1 MSTPSERAT
10 PRKKRR
16 SRIAR
21 TGTWVDERLGLAR
34 VAKTALRKVFP
45 DHWSF
50 LLGEVALYSFVVL
63 LLTGVYLTFFFKPSQ
78 SETVYEGSY
87 DALRGVEMTQAFRS
101 AVELSFDV
109 RAGLMMRQMHHW
121 AAVVFI
127 GAMVVHLGRVF
138 FTGAFRRP
146 RELNWMVGV
155 TLLLLGIGNGFTG
168 YSLLDDQLS
177 GTGLRIAYS
186 IVLSIPIIG
195 TWITSLLFGGEFPGP
210 DIIERFYV
218 LHILLV
224 PAIIIGLLFVHLTL
238 VVHQKH
244 TQFRGP
250 GRREDNVVGERIWP
264 TYAVKASGL
273 FFLTTGT
280 LAALGGLA
288 QINPIWIYGPFEPSE
303 VSAASQPDWYVGWLE
318 GALRVMPAWEPR
330 AFGFE
335 LPNPFFAGVL
345 LPSLTFGL
353 LYAWPFLEARRTGDR
368 GEHNLLDRPRDR
380 PMRTALGVATLAF
393 YSVLSIAGGSDVLA
407 TEFRLSV
414 NQLLWSIRVSLFAVP
429 LAAGLFAHRLCRDL
443 AARDAEPPPEP
454 PDPQGDGPGPP
465 GGAAAAAGNGYE
477 PDGEG
482 EDGGP
487 VEWPPPASVLGPG
500 PPVGTPPA

>member
-1 MSTPSERAT
+1 MS
-10 PRKKRR
+10 KKRG
-16 SRIAR
+16 RIAR
-21 TGTWVDERLGLAR
+21 TGAWVDDRLGLAK
-34 VAKTALRKVFP
+34 VARTTLRKVFP

-78 SETVYEGSY
+78 AETVYEGSY
-87 DALRGVEMTQAFRS
+87 AALHGVEMTRAYRS

-109 RAGLMMRQMHHW
+109 RAGLVMRQMHHW
-121 AAVVFI
+121 AAVVFVA
-127 GAMVVHLGRVF
+127 AMVVHLARVF

-186 IVLSIPIIG
+186 IVLSIPVIG
-195 TWITSLLFGGEFPGP
+195 SWITSLLFGGEFPGP

-224 PAIIIGLLFVHLTL
+224 PAMIIGLLAMHLTL

-244 TQFRGP
+244 TQFTGP

-318 GALRVMPAWEPR
+318 GALRVMPAWEVR

-353 LYAWPFLEARRTGDR
+353 LYLWPFIEARRTKDR
-368 GEHNLLDRPRDR
+368 SVHHLLDRPRDR

-393 YSVLSIAGGSDVLA
+393 YSVLFIAGGSDVLA
-407 TEFRLSV
+407 TEFGLSV
-414 NQLLWSIRVSLFAVP
+414 NQLIWSVRLSLFVVPVIAGAV
-429 LAAGLFAHRLCRDL
+429 AHRLCRDL
-443 AARDAEPPPEP
+443 AARDAEPPADDHPDHP
-454 PDPQGDGPGPP
+454 PDDDPPETAVIEEPEEEEEMRPSIWPTPVASRRAIPPP
-465 GGAAAAAGNGYE
+465 GR
-477 PDGEG
+477 PLQ
-482 EDGGP
+482 P
-487 VEWPPPASVLGPG
+487 
-500 PPVGTPPA
+500 

>member
-1 MSTPSERAT
+1 MS
-10 PRKKRR
+10 KRR
-16 SRIAR
+16 GRLAR
-21 TGTWVDERLGLAR
+21 TAGWVDDRLGLAKVTR
-34 VAKTALRKVFP
+34 TTLRKVFP

-50 LLGEVALYSFVVL
+50 LLGEVVLYSFVVL
-63 LLTGVYLTFFFKPSQ
+63 LLTGVYLTFFFKASQ
-78 SETVYEGSY
+78 AETVYEGSY
-87 DALRGVEMTQAFRS
+87 AALRGVEMTRAYES
-101 AVELSFDV
+101 ALNLSFDV

-121 AAVVFI
+121 AAIVFVA
-127 GAMVVHLGRVF
+127 AMVVHLARVF

-186 IVLSIPIIG
+186 IVLSIPVIG

-224 PAIIIGLLFVHLTL
+224 PAIIIGLLVLHLTL

-244 TQFRGP
+244 TQFPGP
-250 GRREDNVVGERIWP
+250 RRREDNVIGERIWP

-273 FFLTTGT
+273 FFLTTAT

-288 QINPIWIYGPFEPSE
+288 QINPIWIYGPFEPAE
-303 VSAASQPDWYVGWLE
+303 VSAASQPDWYIGWLE
-318 GALRVMPAWEPR
+318 GALRVMPGWEIR
-330 AFGFE
+330 GFGFE

-345 LPSLTFGL
+345 LPGLTFGL
-353 LYAWPFLEARRTGDR
+353 LYLWPFLEARRTKDR
-368 GEHNLLDRPRDR
+368 DVHHLLDRPRDR

-393 YSVLSIAGGSDVLA
+393 YTVLFIAGGSDVLA
-407 TEFRLSV
+407 TEFGLSV
-414 NQLLWSIRVSLFAVP
+414 NQLIWSIRVSLFVVP
-429 LAAGLFAHRLCRDL
+429 LVAGVIAHRLCRDL
-443 AARDAEPPPEP
+443 AARDAEPPDEP
-454 PDPQGDGPGPP
+454 QGPPAGGDGPD
-465 GGAAAAAGNGYE
+465 AAAQHDVPE
-477 PDGEG
+477 PASQDEPEG
-482 EDGGP
+482 ELQP
-487 VEWPPPASVLGPG
+487 VAWPPPASVLRSA
-500 PPVGTPPA
+500 TPPTRPLPP